1 MVRRG
6 RSLALKVR
14 LPGRGDAYHEKRRV
28 GRSKTEGPAGAQPW
42 KGEHVALRDAEG
54 LEGGCGGMNGSLVT
68 RGCEDHEGPR
78 VAMRRPEEAVMV
90 DCVCQLDWVMGH
102 PESW

>member
-1 MVRRG
+1 M
-6 RSLALKVR
+6 S
-14 LPGRGDAYHEKRRV
+14 
-28 GRSKTEGPAGAQPW
+28 
-42 KGEHVALRDAEG
+42 
-54 LEGGCGGMNGSLVT
+54 GSLVT

-90 DCVCQLDWVMGH
+90 DCMCQLDWVMGH